1 MADLLFAI
9 CDHSVITGFAYC
21 TRFARKVLGE
31 FLIAARNAFGGL
43 EKAYLKR
50 EEKVIR
56 KPLQVNYR

>member
-31 FLIAARNAFGGL
+31 FLIAARKCIWWLGKGVF
-43 EKAYLKR
+43 EKG
-50 EEKVIR
+50 R
-56 KPLQVNYR
+56 KSDKETITS